1 MVSKYFA
8 AGFIQGLGENL
19 KERQDYIRDMTQ
31 RKTDFLMQEGLKRRG
46 KVMDARLQF
55 QKATDFL
62 TSRGMDEDK
71 VIALLEENPDEVLR
85 LTATSLKREQDGM
98 TLSGEILNKAVEIS
112 SDYKPQAGSVTEAL
126 DLIIPIFN
134 KSEYSTPEAKEKG
147 IFAKL
152 FGSPTEAIDRNVY
165 GQKLLGEYTGADI
178 AASMGSPMMKRGR
191 MSGSVKT
198 SYGALAEPLSASE
211 ANALRSQTI
220 ATYDSMLDNEI
231 TDLTRTIT
239 RLGPKN
245 ELTSDELD
253 EIAAGVGITEYTDQ
267 NDLFIKVTDRNKT
280 LSEISKE
287 KDKFKRFE
295 RMVEE
300 FGAGEAVSMSGGRT
314 EIFAPKNGFSTATF
328 DTIREYGKDVK
339 ETPAV
344 EVEEDIVQV
353 NIPTPPADAK
363 PVTKDGVTVYFNA
376 EGVPVF
382 AQTEAGVLEDA
393 EQVKL
398 VAEKA
403 GISFEGE
410 QEEEVVTEEETRN
423 DLNES
428 GYDFGQGV
436 VSGLNGIAGD
446 IVGNV
451 NRAFYGS
458 IGGTL
463 GVVDFLAGA
472 FGVSTPEFLQ
482 ASRDWTQEQ
491 WDEAGRLVREGLI
504 KTEKDE

>member
-8 AGFIQGLGENL
+8 AGFVQGLGENL

-71 VIALLEENPDEVLR
+71 VIALLEENPDEVVR
-85 LTATSLKREQDGM
+85 LASTSLKREQDGM

-178 AASMGSPMMKRGR
+178 AASMGDAMVKRGR
-191 MSGSVKT
+191 MSGSVKA
-198 SYGALAEPLSASE
+198 SYASLAEPLSASE

-245 ELTSDELD
+245 ELTPDELD

-344 EVEEDIVQV
+344 EVEA
-353 NIPTPPADAK
+353 TPSQPAEPKKPAGAPEVGAAASEETTTVSFVESNGRAAEIKDVKVAEVEGNTVAIDPNDGTVVAVVETKSGQKTDDPFTLAQTTQYVVKSTPAAK
-363 PVTKDGVTVYFNA
+363 GKAWAKAMVA
-376 EGVPVF
+376 EGLDPEF
-382 AQTEAGVLEDA
+382 IDA
-393 EQVKL
+393 EVIADWFKL
-398 VAEKA
+398 NNLDVP
-403 GISFEGE
+403 
-410 QEEEVVTEEETRN
+410 QDV
-423 DLNES
+423 
-428 GYDFGQGV
+428 
-436 VSGLNGIAGD
+436 
-446 IVGNV
+446 
-451 NRAFYGS
+451 
-458 IGGTL
+458 
-463 GVVDFLAGA
+463 
-472 FGVSTPEFLQ
+472 
-482 ASRDWTQEQ
+482 
-491 WDEAGRLVREGLI
+491 
-504 KTEKDE
+504 KDEVLRAIQAKEVQ